1 MGDLSAFK
9 KVCVRGKGCF
19 PPLKVMIQE
28 VILSNGTE
36 DSKGKEGRW
45 EERRERRNERREKV
59 FGSLSSELTHLR
71 TTKSPDSWYRR
82 CAAICSLTTKYET

>member
-9 KVCVRGKGCF
+9 KVCVRGKGWF

-36 DSKGKEGRW
+36 DSKGKEGRR
-45 EERRERRNERREKV
+45 EERRERRKERRE
-59 FGSLSSELTHLR
+59 
-71 TTKSPDSWYRR
+71 
-82 CAAICSLTTKYET
+82 

>member
-9 KVCVRGKGCF
+9 KVCVRGKGWF

-36 DSKGKEGRW
+36 DSKGKEGRKGRK
-45 EERRERRNERREKV
+45 EGEKE
-59 FGSLSSELTHLR
+59 GKEGIMYLGL
-71 TTKSPDSWYRR
+71 
-82 CAAICSLTTKYET
+82 